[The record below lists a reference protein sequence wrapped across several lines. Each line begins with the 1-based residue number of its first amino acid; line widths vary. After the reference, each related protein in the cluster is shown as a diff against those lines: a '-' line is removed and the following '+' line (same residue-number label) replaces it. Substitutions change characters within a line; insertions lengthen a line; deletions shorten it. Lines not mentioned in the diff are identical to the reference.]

1 MSYRSRIEDALHS
14 RSAGAV
20 ADGATVVLTALD
32 QIAHPADQLLG
43 LACAFKNFAEVV
55 GFSAAELLHQ
65 VEKREA
71 DCRFRQVN
79 TLSAVR
85 RYAEGEVRAKFL

>member
-1 MSYRSRIEDALHS
+1 MNRDRIVDALHA

-20 ADGATVVLTALD
+20 ADGAMTILVALD
-32 QIAHPADQLLG
+32 NIKHPADQLLG
-43 LACAFKNFAEVV
+43 LACAFKNFADAC
-55 GFSAAELLHQ
+55 GFSVNELLHQ
-65 VEKREA
+65 VDQREA

-85 RYAEGEVRAKFL
+85 RYAEGEIRSKFP